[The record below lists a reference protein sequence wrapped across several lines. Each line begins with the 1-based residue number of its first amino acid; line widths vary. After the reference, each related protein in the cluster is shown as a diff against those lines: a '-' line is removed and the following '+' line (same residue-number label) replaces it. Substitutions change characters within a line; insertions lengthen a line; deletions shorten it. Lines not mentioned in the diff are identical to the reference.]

1 MLRRQ
6 IIQSK
11 PFLQKVYRE
20 WYGLILEALP
30 PGDGRVLELGSG
42 GGFLQELCP
51 SLLTSEIVAWE
62 GVAVVADGLR
72 LPFRAGS
79 LRAVVMTDV
88 FHHLPDPITFLK
100 ESGRC
105 VRPGGVVA
113 MVEPWVTGWS
123 RFVYRHLHHEPFE
136 PAAPEWAFPS
146 EGPLSG
152 ANGALPWIVFERDRL
167 RFEKEFPEWS
177 IERVEPLMPVRYL
190 LSGGVSIRSLM
201 PGFSFGLWR
210 LAEQAL
216 HPLRS
221 SLAMFALIVLRRRVP
236 EAGVSF
242 NRPRSSS

>member
-1 MLRRQ
+1 MSDSGAVRWLRGGLADRSTRGPSVDDPRTTMLRRQ

-51 SLLTSEIVAWE
+51 ALLTSEIVAWE

-88 FHHLPDPITFLK
+88 FHHLPDASAFLK

-113 MVEPWVTGWS
+113 MVEP
-123 RFVYRHLHHEPFE
+123 
-136 PAAPEWAFPS
+136 
-146 EGPLSG
+146 
-152 ANGALPWIVFERDRL
+152 
-167 RFEKEFPEWS
+167 
-177 IERVEPLMPVRYL
+177 
-190 LSGGVSIRSLM
+190 
-201 PGFSFGLWR
+201 
-210 LAEQAL
+210 
-216 HPLRS
+216 
-221 SLAMFALIVLRRRVP
+221 
-236 EAGVSF
+236 
-242 NRPRSSS
+242 